1 MEDTMAKTI
10 TVAFYDTKPYDIDS
24 FDKANEKFGF
34 KMKYYPL
41 RLTEETAQFA
51 KGADA
56 VCAFVN
62 DTVDEKVI
70 SVLNGFG
77 IKMLALR
84 SAGYNNVDLKAAY
97 KHMHVARV
105 PAYSPYAVAEF
116 ATSLMLTLNRKT
128 HKAYFR
134 TRDNNFTISGLSGF
148 DMNGKTAGIVG
159 TGRIGKV
166 LIKILKGFGMDVIAF
181 DSYKDEPAQKE
192 LGFEYVSIEELYKR
206 SDIISLHCPLTKE
219 THHMINDK
227 TIAMMKDGV
236 MIINTGR
243 GHLIDTKALVKGLKA
258 KRIGSAGLDV
268 YEEES
273 EYFFEDFSV
282 EGLRDDVL
290 ARLLTFPNVLITS
303 HQAFFT
309 VEALEN
315 ISATTLGN
323 IREFFDNGSIPNE
336 ICYHCQAGTC
346 RKKTEGKCF

>member
-1 MEDTMAKTI
+1 MNKTI
-10 TVAFYDTKPYDIDS
+10 TVAFYDTKQYDIDS

-34 KMKYYPL
+34 KIKYYPL

-51 KGADA
+51 HGADA

-70 SVLNGFG
+70 KVLNGFG
-77 IKMLALR
+77 IRMIALR

-97 KHMHVARV
+97 EHVHIARV
-105 PAYSPYAVAEF
+105 PAYSPHAVAEF
-116 ATSLMLTLNRKT
+116 ATSLMLALNRKT
-128 HKAYFR
+128 HKAYYR

-148 DMNGKTAGIVG
+148 DMNGKTAGIIG

-166 LIKILKGFGMDVIAF
+166 LIKILRGFGMEVLAF
-181 DSYKDEPAQKE
+181 DSYRDEAAAKE
-192 LGFEYVSIEELYKR
+192 LGFSYVPIEELYQR

-219 THHMINDK
+219 THHMINDQ
-227 TIAMMKDGV
+227 TISMMKDGV

-243 GHLIDTKALVKGLKA
+243 GQLIDTKALIKGLKA
-258 KRIGSAGLDV
+258 KKIGSAGLDV

-273 EYFFEDFSV
+273 EYFFEDFST
-282 EGLRDDVL
+282 EGLKDDVL

-309 VEALEN
+309 NEALAN
-315 ISATTLGN
+315 ISSTTLEN
-323 IREFFDNGSIPNE
+323 IREFFDKGDIPNE
-336 ICYHCQAGTC
+336 ICYHCQSGTC
-346 RKKTEGKCF
+346 RKKAEGKCF